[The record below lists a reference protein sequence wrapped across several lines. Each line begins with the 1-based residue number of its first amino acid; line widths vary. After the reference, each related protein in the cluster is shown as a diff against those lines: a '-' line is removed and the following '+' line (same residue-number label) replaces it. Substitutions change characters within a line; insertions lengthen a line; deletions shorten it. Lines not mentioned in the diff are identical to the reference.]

1 MSDTKERERLF
12 TGYSGRLFLTVSLGW
27 LFIQMG
33 RQLLPPLLPNIIDDL
48 AITST
53 QAGFALTLMWGLY
66 ALFQYPSGRLS
77 DRLSRKTLLVSGMGF
92 VCLGFFIVSGTL
104 SYSMFLFGAAVVG
117 VGAGLY
123 PTAARAF
130 VSDLFVSRRGQAFG
144 LHTSLGD
151 LGNAAAAGVA
161 VLAIA
166 VATWNAAFLPMVVL
180 AGAILIAIHVWSRES
195 YVFET
200 TSLGVRSTGRR
211 LLGNDRLRWFLLA
224 YMLYALTWQSMNG
237 FLPTFLQAEKGF
249 SVALAST
256 GFAVL
261 FGVGMTVK
269 PISGALGDRIGRTT
283 VAVSSLLLGFLGLV
297 GLLLAEHTALIFA
310 GIVVFS
316 AGLMSF
322 PPVMQAYLMDLF
334 PDESMGG
341 DLGGMRTL
349 YIGVGSLGPTYVG
362 YVGGAA
368 NYTVA
373 FAGLTVCLL
382 GGAGIV
388 AAYEFRYRDR

>member
-1 MSDTKERERLF
+1 MEEVRGEKKGAEDQEE
-12 TGYSGRLFLTVSLGW
+12 V
-27 LFIQMG
+27 I
-33 RQLLPPLLPNIIDDL
+33 
-48 AITST
+48 
-53 QAGFALTLMWGLY
+53 
-66 ALFQYPSGRLS
+66 
-77 DRLSRKTLLVSGMGF
+77 
-92 VCLGFFIVSGTL
+92 CLKDS
-104 SYSMFLFGAAVVG
+104 
-117 VGAGLY
+117 
-123 PTAARAF
+123 
-130 VSDLFVSRRGQAFG
+130 
-144 LHTSLGD
+144 
-151 LGNAAAAGVA
+151 
-161 VLAIA
+161 
-166 VATWNAAFLPMVVL
+166 
-180 AGAILIAIHVWSRES
+180 
-195 YVFET
+195 
-200 TSLGVRSTGRR
+200 
-211 LLGNDRLRWFLLA
+211 GNDGIQDVRRRRQRQMCIGDS
-224 YMLYALTWQSMNG
+224 MLYALTWQSTNG

-261 FGVGMTVK
+261 FAVGMTVK

-283 VAVSSLLLGFLGLV
+283 VAVGSLLLGLLGLV
-297 GLLLAEHTALIFA
+297 GLLLAEHTALIFG

-373 FAGLTVCLL
+373 FAGLTACLL
-382 GGAGIV
+382 GGASIV
-388 AAYEFRYRDR
+388 AAYELRYRDR